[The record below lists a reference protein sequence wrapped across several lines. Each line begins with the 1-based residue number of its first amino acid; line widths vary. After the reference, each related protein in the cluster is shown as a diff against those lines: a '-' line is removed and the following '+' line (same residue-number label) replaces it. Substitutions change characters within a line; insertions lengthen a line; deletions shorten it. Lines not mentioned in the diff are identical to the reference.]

1 MIAAVAIIVI
11 GPKEIPRTLG
21 SIGRWVGK
29 ARSLTR
35 EFQSSVD
42 DMIAQAEIKELK
54 KTANAISDFNAENI
68 LEDTARSN
76 INEIE
81 PRKSTLTKEQ
91 RDLEDDA
98 GVLDNEIR
106 HADDQLGQLGTENN
120 LDVEYDEANKSQGGP
135 TDKKIA
141 TTATET

>member
-1 MIAAVAIIVI
+1 M
-11 GPKEIPRTLG
+11 
-21 SIGRWVGK
+21 
-29 ARSLTR
+29 
-35 EFQSSVD
+35 
-42 DMIAQAEIKELK
+42 
-54 KTANAISDFNAENI
+54 
-68 LEDTARSN
+68 
-76 INEIE
+76 
-81 PRKSTLTKEQ
+81 TKEQ

-141 TTATET
+141 TKATET